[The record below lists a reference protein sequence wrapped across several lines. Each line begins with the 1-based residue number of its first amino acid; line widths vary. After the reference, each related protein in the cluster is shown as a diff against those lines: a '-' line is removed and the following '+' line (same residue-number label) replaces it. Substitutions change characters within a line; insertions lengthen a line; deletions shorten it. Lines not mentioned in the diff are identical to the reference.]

1 MSRTF
6 ELQEPLHARLLPM
19 AGLRGLAVTLVF
31 LQHYMVQC
39 QLIGLSAGPA
49 SAMAAAFRN
58 YGNFGVELFFVLSG
72 YLIYGTL
79 VRKAPPFFRFMA
91 RRLQRIYP
99 AFLVVF
105 AFALALII
113 LTPMQNKIPHDP
125 WLGAV
130 YLAANLALLPGL
142 IPMVR
147 IVDVA
152 WSLSYEMFFYV
163 VTAGLVLVTGLNK
176 TVPSRRMAIL
186 ALLTS
191 AFILA
196 SFAGI
201 SNFPARMLPFFA
213 GMLLG
218 RWAGQSNTGLVGLG
232 SAGRR
237 LRSIRDARPALGR
250 RNHSDGCVFVALCR
264 LLPRCGPCINV
275 DYLCAVAVARKHEL

>member
-49 SAMAAAFRN
+49 SAMAAAFRT

-113 LTPMQNKIPHDP
+113 LTTMQNKIPHDP
-125 WLGAV
+125 WLGGF

-147 IVDVA
+147 IVDVV

-186 ALLTS
+186 ALL
-191 AFILA
+191 
-196 SFAGI
+196 GDWYK
-201 SNFPARMLPFFA
+201 AR
-213 GMLLG
+213 
-218 RWAGQSNTGLVGLG
+218 G
-232 SAGRR
+232 SA
-237 LRSIRDARPALGR
+237 P
-250 RNHSDGCVFVALCR
+250 
-264 LLPRCGPCINV
+264 
-275 DYLCAVAVARKHEL
+275 